1 MSKYTWSVRATRK
14 VEAVVSSSLVA
25 LVGRLD
31 ACTLYVPLPLS
42 AQCPSAAARRVK
54 GQFNPAKEKKFKK
67 KKIGRKGSGGRKEAQ
82 QERGVLSWA
91 GLHKILANS
100 GEKRRPEIRNG
111 CSPSGPKGGLGSA
124 QRQSICVAR
133 GARAGWTA
141 MRRQGRPQIECEAG
155 QGRGWMERASVWDGM
170 RRALGAPPRWTR
182 AWAGERG
189 GGIGYLQT
197 AERCPRWACIPPAAQ
212 GPPHSTGYLQALARG
227 AWSTST
233 SLLSCV
239 SWRRLRISTMGLPE
253 AFNHVP
259 ARPWA

>member
-1 MSKYTWSVRATRK
+1 MSKYTRSVRATHK
-14 VEAVVSSSLVA
+14 VDAVASSSLDA
-25 LVGRLD
+25 LVGCLD
-31 ACTLYVPLPLS
+31 ACTLYVPLLLS
-42 AQCPSAAARRVK
+42 AQCVRVWLRGALK
-54 GQFNPAKEKKFKK
+54 ASLTPPKKKIQE

-100 GEKRRPEIRNG
+100 GEKRTPEIRNG

-133 GARAGWTA
+133 GARTGWTA

-189 GGIGYLQT
+189 GGIGYLPA
-197 AERCPRWACIPPAAQ
+197 AERTPRWACIPPAAR
-212 GPPHSTGYLQALARG
+212 GPPHSTEYLWALARG